1 MSAPTEVD
9 RRPSTERAPVSVAL
23 KGVSVGFEQ
32 PDQPHAEPR
41 YVLRDISIS
50 VEAGQFLA
58 VVGKSGC
65 GKTTILNLLAGLVE
79 PMDGEVDV
87 CGMTPRQ
94 ARKDMA
100 YMFARDCLLPWRSV
114 AKNVEIGLEARGVP
128 RDERRRR
135 AVSELERVGL
145 GAYVDRYPS
154 ELSHGMRQRAALA
167 RTWSL
172 DPQVLLMDEPFAA
185 LDAQTREDIES
196 QFLSIWEASKCT
208 VVFVTHDLLE
218 AVFMADRVIFVD
230 EGRIA
235 ADMQLSFPRPRVYD
249 ELTTSV
255 EFGTVLRELRQAFA
269 KL

>member
-1 MSAPTEVD
+1 MSAPSQVD
-9 RRPSTERAPVSVAL
+9 SRASTECVPVSVCL
-23 KGVSVGFEQ
+23 DGVSVGFEQ
-32 PDQPHAEPR
+32 SDQLDGEPR
-41 YVLRDISIS
+41 YVLRDISLS
-50 VEAGQFLA
+50 VEAGQFIA

-79 PMDGEVDV
+79 PLAGRVDV
-87 CGMTPRQ
+87 CGKTPRQ
-94 ARKDMA
+94 ARRNLA

-128 RDERRRR
+128 KEQRRSR
-135 AVSELERVGL
+135 AVAELKRVGL
-145 GAYVDRYPS
+145 GAYVDYYPS

-185 LDAQTREDIES
+185 LDAQTREDVES

-235 ADMQLSFPRPRVYD
+235 ADMALTFPRPRVYD